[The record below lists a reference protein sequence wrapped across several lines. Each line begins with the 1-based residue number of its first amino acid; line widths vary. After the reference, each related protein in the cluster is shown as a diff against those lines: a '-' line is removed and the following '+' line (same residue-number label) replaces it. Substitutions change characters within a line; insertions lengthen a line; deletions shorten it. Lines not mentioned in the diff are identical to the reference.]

1 MFNSILHL
9 TILCIYDKHLILKH
23 FMFKH
28 MYILYM
34 YYKTG
39 PINTII
45 ETIKM
50 KRDDYAKDRKQNFIR
65 THTNSMHEILDQT

>member
-1 MFNSILHL
+1 
-9 TILCIYDKHLILKH
+9 
-23 FMFKH
+23 
-28 MYILYM
+28 M